1 MELKKELA
9 SGPFMKQ
16 GFSDELRRRIETQV
30 DKKKTIARPW
40 WPAISGVCA
49 IILIIAIFSMFG
61 DQFASQE
68 SALTEKVS
76 KTASDAKEALAD
88 QEVQLSSAV
97 LIGFRADEQAEGTHS
112 YRTVLAAPIDGK
124 LQAAAEGT
132 GILVPYKQE
141 FWKIEPMVKTTETS
155 SFSYLTIHPAKQ
167 ALKTAAFKEDSKAK
181 VTYSE
186 KLMYAGNKYVAVENN
201 ETVASGDSTNR
212 YNRLWVREFKQMNG
226 GKRTLVSEGSADAQ
240 HMTIG
245 EVLGN
250 DAEQWIER
258 ERNTGKQPSGNAGL
272 SNDNWWIVRDN
283 GKWVAQ
289 IAEANEGTGQ
299 DGSTYFMRNVPF
311 EVPDSIVSFDHLCC
325 TLKEVQTVQP
335 AAVDAFSSP
344 KSDMI
349 AVVTDRQIIFY
360 PYSNQIINKPL
371 LTVDRADNEQIVMM
385 QWATDKYIQKWVDQA
400 QMYLQAPAAE
410 MVQQKADAAK

>member
-16 GFSDELRRRIETQV
+16 GFSDELRRRIETQI

-40 WPAISGVCA
+40 WPALSGVCA
-49 IILIIAIFSMFG
+49 VILIIAIYSMFG
-61 DQFASQE
+61 DQLASRE

-76 KTASDAKEALAD
+76 QTASEPKEALAD
-88 QEVQLSSAV
+88 QEVRLSSAV
-97 LIGFRADEQAEGTHS
+97 LIGFRADEQSEGAHS
-112 YRTVLAAPIDGK
+112 YRTVLAAPIEGK

-141 FWKIEPMVKTTETS
+141 FWKIEPMVKTTETGS
-155 SFSYLTIHPAKQ
+155 YSYLTIHPAKQ
-167 ALKTAAFKEDSKAK
+167 SLKAAVFKEDSKAK
-181 VTYSE
+181 ITYSE
-186 KLMYAGNKYVAVENN
+186 KLLYAGNKYVAVEDQEAVENGN
-201 ETVASGDSTNR
+201 FTIR

-226 GKRTLVSEGSADAQ
+226 GKRTLVSEGKDDAQ

-245 EVLGN
+245 DVLGA
-250 DAEQWIER
+250 DAEQWLDR
-258 ERNTGKQPSGNAGL
+258 ERNSGKQLADKEGL
-272 SNDNWWIVRDN
+272 SGDNWSIVRQN

-289 IAEANEGTGQ
+289 IAEANEGIGQ
-299 DGSTYFMRNVPF
+299 DGLAYSMRNVPF
-311 EVPDSIVSFDHLCC
+311 EVPDSVVSFDHLCC
-325 TLKEVQTVQP
+325 TLEEVQTIQP
-335 AAVDAFSSP
+335 AAVDAYSSP

-360 PYSNQIINKPL
+360 PYSNRIIDKPL
-371 LTVDRADNEQIVMM
+371 LTVNRADNEHIVMM

-400 QMYLQAPAAE
+400 QMYLQAPEALQEEAE
-410 MVQQKADAAK
+410 ATP